1 MADCLITQSCTQGG
15 TAKCVREVSSTKAQK
30 CLSQIK
36 MGSDSTSG
44 KILSNKGSCRFASG
58 QKIFRMPYICGYIH
72 QHAMSRAVI
81 PRSQKLQNP
90 LLCCSLPPSQ
100 NEG

>member
-1 MADCLITQSCTQGG
+1 M
-15 TAKCVREVSSTKAQK
+15 TAKCMREVSSTIAQK
-30 CLSQIK
+30 YRSLIK
-36 MGSDSTSG
+36 MASDSTSG
-44 KILSNKGSCRFASG
+44 KISNKGSCRFAAG
-58 QKIFRMPYICGYIH
+58 QKIFRMPYIFRVMFH

-90 LLCCSLPPSQ
+90 LLYCSLLPSQ